1 MGGLCFQNVL
11 RHYVASDA
19 LTIFH
24 TYGKSLMGGV
34 RIGGKPPAQDER
46 LTEVGLMKTKTTIT
60 DLAEKLRFLMDFDPI
75 DQNKTHTIGEL
86 ASHLKVSLRTL
97 RFYEQAGLLQP
108 DREGLKRLYSPQD
121 LERLEIIVT
130 LRELEVSL
138 TSIKSLIGLVEIGGD
153 ETRIAAMVAEIFSD
167 LARSNRARIEEL
179 EVINRRIDVARDAFA
194 GVAGS

>member
-1 MGGLCFQNVL
+1 
-11 RHYVASDA
+11 
-19 LTIFH
+19 
-24 TYGKSLMGGV
+24 
-34 RIGGKPPAQDER
+34 
-46 LTEVGLMKTKTTIT
+46 MKTKTTIT

-75 DQNKTHTIGEL
+75 DQHKTHTIGEL
-86 ASHLKVSLRTL
+86 ASHPKVSLRTL

-138 TSIKSLIGLVEIGGD
+138 TSIKSLIGLVETGGD
-153 ETRIAAMVAEIFSD
+153 EARIASMVDEIFSD

-179 EVINRRIDVARDAFA
+179 EVINRRIDGARDAFS
-194 GVAGS
+194 VSVGS

>member
-1 MGGLCFQNVL
+1 
-11 RHYVASDA
+11 
-19 LTIFH
+19 
-24 TYGKSLMGGV
+24 
-34 RIGGKPPAQDER
+34 
-46 LTEVGLMKTKTTIT
+46 MKTKTTIT

-75 DQNKTHTIGEL
+75 DQHKTHTIGEL

-108 DREGLKRLYSPQD
+108 DRDGLKRLYSPQD